1 MEVNPKNLLHDMSV
15 VMDIVERD
23 GISWSLG
30 DWWFDDG
37 RPNECGTDYY
47 DVADQITSSM
57 LDILFDQAVPPV
69 GGPIYGL
76 GNIYSKEHKVVLEQ
90 GFFARST
97 QRQ

>member
-1 MEVNPKNLLHDMSV
+1 
-15 VMDIVERD
+15 
-23 GISWSLG
+23 
-30 DWWFDDG
+30 
-37 RPNECGTDYY
+37 
-47 DVADQITSSM
+47 
-57 LDILFDQAVPPV
+57 AVPPV